1 MASKGG
7 WLCRAAFALSLL
19 VAYFIVPQ
27 QVFSQYAALAAAF
40 LLSFAYTMACVAYI
54 ARERA
59 KLAAGKG
66 ALPVIASAVGLAAL
80 SACGAAACGSVGI
93 GIFSL
98 AVPIAASHF
107 FAEYGAYVVLASIA
121 AQLFSLW
128 KMNCLTWKAAR
139 KIASS

>member
-1 MASKGG
+1 MAKG
-7 WLCRAAFALSLL
+7 WLCRAVFILSLL
-19 VAYFIVPQ
+19 VAYAIVPQ
-27 QVFSQYAALAAAF
+27 HVFEQYTALAAAF
-40 LLSFAYTMACVAYI
+40 LLSFAYTLACVAYI

-66 ALPVIASAVGLAAL
+66 TLPVVASVVGLAAL

-98 AVPIAASHF
+98 AVPLAAAHF

-121 AQLFSLW
+121 AQLLSLW
-128 KMNCLTWKAAR
+128 KMNCLTARAAK